1 MTRTVRNLTV
11 APILRAAQTYLF
23 QRDIEAAAKR
33 AKEAAVAVPGDKKAN
48 AIKDHVA
55 KVGKPAGD
63 HVEWYFDEPMVIG
76 AVTYLGFRNEAK
88 SSTFIDTDKADEL
101 IEKLGLKDK
110 VEKTTVYVDY
120 NELYNLNQLGLVSDD
135 DIDSVLVTD
144 VNYALTVIK

>member
-55 KVGKPAGD
+55 KVGKPSGD
-63 HVEWYFDEPMVIG
+63 HVEWYFDEPMAVG
-76 AVTYLGFRNEAK
+76 SVTYLGFRNEAK

-110 VEKTTVYVDY
+110 VEKTNVYVDY
-120 NELYNLNQLGLVSDD
+120 NELYNLNQLGLVSDE
-135 DIDSVLVTD
+135 DIDSVLVTSTS
-144 VNYALTVIK
+144 YALTVIK